1 MTRTTYRG
9 GLLALIWL
17 AFWSSSASATIS
29 TYRFEDDALRERY
42 QSLTAELRCPKC
54 QNQNIADSDAPIAT
68 DMREEVYQQLMAGA
82 SDQAIIDAMV
92 GRFGEFVHYR
102 PQFEPRTWLLWL
114 APAVAALIGV
124 LVVVIM
130 GLRSRRSPTAAVL
143 DDQAR
148 ARLAELLKEDA
159 PSSSQA
165 VDNNRESR

>member
-1 MTRTTYRG
+1 MCTKHLG
-9 GLLALIWL
+9 GLCVLIWL
-17 AFWSSSASATIS
+17 SLGASSLSATIS
-29 TYRFEDDALRERY
+29 TYTFEDDALRERY

-68 DMREEVYQQLMAGA
+68 DMRDEVYRQLMAGA

-130 GLRSRRSPTAAVL
+130 GLRSRRTSTAVVL

-148 ARLAELLKEDA
+148 ARLAELLKEDGV
-159 PSSSQA
+159 PSSQA